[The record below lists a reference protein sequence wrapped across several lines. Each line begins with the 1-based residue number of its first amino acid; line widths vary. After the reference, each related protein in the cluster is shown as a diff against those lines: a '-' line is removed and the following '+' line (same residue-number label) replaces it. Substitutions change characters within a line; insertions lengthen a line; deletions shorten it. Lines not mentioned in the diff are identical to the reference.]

1 MKIAIRKKEAGS
13 KKRHMLK
20 DITVTEVS
28 SVGRGANQGATVTLL
43 KTADGDVLKRSF
55 NEALS
60 DMGISEKLMELMGE
74 MFKMNRALRASLH
87 SILESPDIRDKK
99 AAIRESIAQFAQA
112 MESVISDTD
121 VIKEIRKAL
130 KTEQGKKFPAGDY
143 AYAPDPDKSST
154 WKLRLTSEPGGAPDP
169 RIVGMAVAA
178 LGAGFRGQKVQ
189 IPSEDRAKVVARVRA
204 AWLKANKDKGEKDL
218 PAVLK
223 KSEEEETMDKEA
235 MDKLQKTVEGLQGKL
250 AKSEFLASLNDAEKA
265 HYNGLGDEDRAA
277 FEKMDA
283 DARKTAVDAAIA
295 KKAAG
300 DETFESEGVTI
311 SKSEVGPG
319 VFAFMKAQQAKT
331 DAAVAKAEKLEADA
345 VQKSL
350 EAEAEKLFPNMAGT
364 AADKAAML
372 KGIRALPK
380 DQQETQITML
390 KAADEAMAKSFKEA
404 GQGGTTD
411 GDSPAEK
418 LTKMAK
424 THAESNKVSFEKAY
438 AAVLET
444 KEGQELYDASLTK

>member
-60 DMGISEKLMELMGE
+60 DMGMSEKLMELMGE

-87 SILESPDIRDKK
+87 SVLESPDIRDKK

-295 KKAAG
+295 KKAAN

-390 KAADEAMAKSFKEA
+390 KAADEAMAKSFKEE